1 MGETLKKAAFLLAFF
16 LAAAAA
22 PAWAADWHDKSNYP
36 ARAISITFPS
46 GVLDANHSVRF
57 GAWTVSFDGGAL
69 PIMELRLGGI
79 SVMSLTADSNPALT
93 CANSVSGTFSC
104 YFTLTIGTPGS
115 TSPFMPDHDTCAFT
129 TQQNGKDILP
139 VGVPCPNS
147 IAFQY

>member
-1 MGETLKKAAFLLAFF
+1 LGETLKKAALLLSATLA
-16 LAAAAA
+16 LAAVQAR
-22 PAWAADWHDKSNYP
+22 AADWHDKSNYP

-46 GVLDANHSVRF
+46 GVLDANHPVRF

-79 SVMSLTADSNPALT
+79 SVMSLTADSEPALT

-104 YFTLTIGTPGS
+104 YFTLTIGSPGS
-115 TSPFMPDHDTCAFT
+115 TSPFMPDHDTCGFT

-139 VGVPCPNS
+139 VGIPCPS
-147 IAFQY
+147 GIAFQY